1 MSFKLSEYAK
11 IKDKYCICYFG
22 PDEKI
27 IRQLKY
33 LRPILEKT
41 FPTTEVYICMK
52 DHFVSENE
60 EKVLKYSKIQEN
72 RRSFAYIRELTFNM
86 KDDPIIEFLKESQLS
101 FLESELKTI

>member
-1 MSFKLSEYAK
+1 MLKLSEYAK

-41 FPTTEVYICMK
+41 FPTTEVYVCLR
-52 DHFVSENE
+52 DQHVSDFED
-60 EKVLKYSKIQEN
+60 KTLKLSSIQEN
-72 RRSFAYIRELTFNM
+72 KRNFAYIRELTFNM
-86 KDDPIIEFLKESQLS
+86 KDDPIVEFLEESELS
-101 FLESELKTI
+101 FLNDELKSI